1 LANGAKKV
9 TYTFMFLA
17 KIGLFHTRF
26 LQIDGDKNLFI
37 EKTLEN

>member
-26 LQIDGDKNLFI
+26 LRINGDKNSFI
-37 EKTLEN
+37 EETLKK